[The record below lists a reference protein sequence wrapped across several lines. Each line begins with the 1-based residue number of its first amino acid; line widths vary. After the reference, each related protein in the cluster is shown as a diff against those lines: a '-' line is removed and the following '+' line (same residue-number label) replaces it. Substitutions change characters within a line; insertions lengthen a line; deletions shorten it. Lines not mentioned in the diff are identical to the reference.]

1 MKRKIIIGFILV
13 ILMSSI
19 ISGSIA
25 SKLIQN
31 QYMKNVTE
39 ELIDYNTLISES
51 LNYFERVDTQT
62 LNELTAKLGDKSDLR
77 ITLIDIMG
85 NVIGDTDAIASE
97 LDNHRYREEI
107 KTAFE
112 GQLGISKRHSA
123 TLDKDMLYVAMPHKL
138 NENIS
143 IIRVSMPLTDI
154 DNYTTQLFYYLLLGA
169 LVGTL
174 LSIIVG
180 YFYAKSIV
188 RPVNDLIGA
197 TKDISAG
204 NYEKKLY
211 FNRKDEL
218 SALATHFN
226 IMSETLRDK
235 MMELKTS
242 NKEMDVILE
251 SMKNGVIAVDRE
263 KKIIFLNKAAEKLFN
278 IREEEVDDKN
288 ILEAI
293 HNYKIEEY
301 IARVLMHKND
311 SIEDEIR
318 FENNRIYKLF
328 IRPMYSEIETERV
341 LGVLLMFEDVTE
353 VRHLERMRQDFV
365 ANVSHELKTPLT
377 SIKGFAET
385 LKNGAMEN
393 PSMREKFINIID
405 VEAARII
412 ALTKDL
418 LSLSEIEAQNAN
430 MEENKIF
437 VAEIVREAV
446 EILEMS
452 AKEKS
457 VNVNSDIGADLPELK
472 GDPNWFKQITVNL
485 IDNAIKYTPENGDIK
500 VDVRKDDKHLILEI
514 VDTGIGISEEHIDRI
529 FERFYRADKARS
541 RNAGGTGLG
550 LSIVKHIVI
559 AFNGK
564 IDVQS
569 ELGKGTKFI
578 VSLPYEN

>member
-39 ELIDYNTLISES
+39 ELIDYNILISES

-112 GQLGISKRHSA
+112 GELGISKRHSA
-123 TLDKDMLYVAMPHKL
+123 TLDKDMLYVAMPHRL

-154 DNYTTQLFYYLLLGA
+154 DNYTAQLFYYLLLGA

-235 MMELKTS
+235 MMELKTN

-328 IRPMYSEIETERV
+328 IRPMYSEVETEKV

-452 AKEKS
+452 AKEKP
-457 VNVNSDIGADLPELK
+457 VNVNLDIEADLPELK

>member
-1 MKRKIIIGFILV
+1 
-13 ILMSSI
+13 
-19 ISGSIA
+19 
-25 SKLIQN
+25 
-31 QYMKNVTE
+31 
-39 ELIDYNTLISES
+39 
-51 LNYFERVDTQT
+51 
-62 LNELTAKLGDKSDLR
+62 
-77 ITLIDIMG
+77 
-85 NVIGDTDAIASE
+85 
-97 LDNHRYREEI
+97 
-107 KTAFE
+107 
-112 GQLGISKRHSA
+112 
-123 TLDKDMLYVAMPHKL
+123 
-138 NENIS
+138 
-143 IIRVSMPLTDI
+143 
-154 DNYTTQLFYYLLLGA
+154 LLLGA

-235 MMELKTS
+235 MMELKTN

-328 IRPMYSEIETERV
+328 IRPMYSEVETEKV

-452 AKEKS
+452 AKEKP
-457 VNVNSDIGADLPELK
+457 VNVNLDIEADLPELK

>member
-1 MKRKIIIGFILV
+1 
-13 ILMSSI
+13 
-19 ISGSIA
+19 
-25 SKLIQN
+25 
-31 QYMKNVTE
+31 
-39 ELIDYNTLISES
+39 
-51 LNYFERVDTQT
+51 
-62 LNELTAKLGDKSDLR
+62 
-77 ITLIDIMG
+77 
-85 NVIGDTDAIASE
+85 
-97 LDNHRYREEI
+97 
-107 KTAFE
+107 
-112 GQLGISKRHSA
+112 
-123 TLDKDMLYVAMPHKL
+123 
-138 NENIS
+138 
-143 IIRVSMPLTDI
+143 
-154 DNYTTQLFYYLLLGA
+154 
-169 LVGTL
+169 
-174 LSIIVG
+174 
-180 YFYAKSIV
+180 
-188 RPVNDLIGA
+188 
-197 TKDISAG
+197 
-204 NYEKKLY
+204 
-211 FNRKDEL
+211 
-218 SALATHFN
+218 
-226 IMSETLRDK
+226 
-235 MMELKTS
+235 
-242 NKEMDVILE
+242 
-251 SMKNGVIAVDRE
+251 MKNGVIAVDRE

-328 IRPMYSEIETERV
+328 IRPMYSEVETEKV

-430 MEENKIF
+430 MEGNKIF

-452 AKEKS
+452 AKEKP
-457 VNVNSDIGADLPELK
+457 VNVNLDIEADLPELK